1 MVCPASL
8 QAPEDAAVNE
18 TEILNLM
25 KLTILIN
32 IWKEPEIGC
41 Q

>member
-8 QAPEDAAVNE
+8 QTPEDGAVNE

-32 IWKEPEIGC
+32 IQKELETGC
-41 Q
+41 